1 MWPLLFVMPC
11 LRIGKP
17 EIKREKQM
25 SSEHQTETDGA
36 QTQESHGVWVW
47 VKSQVTAIM
56 GHRFFDK
63 WVNVVGI
70 LLTTAVGTFSIGT
83 WYNSIS
89 TSSGANSPAITGDH
103 NNVIIV
109 SNAHST
115 QDIEKM
121 ITADIGKATIT
132 NEVCAN
138 PSKKP
143 MPRLL
148 NSSELD
154 YLADRAFRAWR
165 QMDITN
171 AVMLARSVNS
181 LITSKLPTDEKEFD
195 VYIASNV
202 WMNVQRVYPILIDD
216 AMSNGDYDGMA
227 RMADLLIASS
237 PTYWAYP
244 RAMKDIALLR
254 KAGNRLLFFS
264 PERVRELRKM
274 PKHDLEQYLTTLAMR
289 GYLAPYSLNYRSR
302 DVESVEWGSFF
313 GLDHQLHYLD
323 TFRVT
328 STNEAGEVLT
338 SNELQGQWVG
348 LGKYELIDV
357 NAEATRAMGLSES
370 QTPRKPIRLT
380 GTITR
385 RRPRIAAFSDNEYI
399 KVPEPSSGMLLI
411 IGLAALAL
419 RRQTCR
425 EWLRD

>member
-1 MWPLLFVMPC
+1 MSRKRHKKSSRQKAQKKRGIWVCVKDRILDTVGHHLFGNWVA
-11 LRIGKP
+11 LATLVLTFIGVIIGVVQSNSSP
-17 EIKREKQM
+17 ESLSI
-25 SSEHQTETDGA
+25 TDVNSDK
-36 QTQESHGVWVW
+36 TLHGV
-47 VKSQVTAIM
+47 S
-56 GHRFFDK
+56 
-63 WVNVVGI
+63 
-70 LLTTAVGTFSIGT
+70 
-83 WYNSIS
+83 
-89 TSSGANSPAITGDH
+89 
-103 NNVIIV
+103 
-109 SNAHST
+109 ST

-121 ITADIGKATIT
+121 ISDAMGKATIT
-132 NEVCAN
+132 NVVEVCAN
-138 PSKKP
+138 PSKKT
-143 MPRLL
+143 MPRPL

-181 LITSKLPTDEKEFD
+181 LITSKLPTEEKEFD
-195 VYIASNV
+195 VYIESNV
-202 WMNVQRVYPILIDD
+202 WMNVRRVYPILIDD

-385 RRPRIAAFSDNEYI
+385 RRPQSVTTSGDERI

-411 IGLAALAL
+411 IGLAAIAL
-419 RRQTCR
+419 RRPAAISSKSPYQCVAQS
-425 EWLRD
+425 

>member
-1 MWPLLFVMPC
+1 MFGNWVALATLVLTF
-11 LRIGKP
+11 IGVIIGVVQSNSSP
-17 EIKREKQM
+17 ESLSI
-25 SSEHQTETDGA
+25 TDVNSDK
-36 QTQESHGVWVW
+36 TLHGV
-47 VKSQVTAIM
+47 S
-56 GHRFFDK
+56 
-63 WVNVVGI
+63 
-70 LLTTAVGTFSIGT
+70 
-83 WYNSIS
+83 
-89 TSSGANSPAITGDH
+89 
-103 NNVIIV
+103 
-109 SNAHST
+109 ST

-121 ITADIGKATIT
+121 ISDAMGKAIIT
-132 NEVCAN
+132 NVVEVCAN

-195 VYIASNV
+195 VYIESNV

-385 RRPRIAAFSDNEYI
+385 RRPQSVTTSGDERI

-411 IGLAALAL
+411 IGLAAIAL
-419 RRQTCR
+419 RRPAAISLKSPPSGRVAVLCD
-425 EWLRD
+425 L

>member
-1 MWPLLFVMPC
+1 MGHHLFGNWVA
-11 LRIGKP
+11 LATLVLTFIGVIIGVVQSNSSP
-17 EIKREKQM
+17 ESLSI
-25 SSEHQTETDGA
+25 TDVNSDK
-36 QTQESHGVWVW
+36 TLHGV
-47 VKSQVTAIM
+47 S
-56 GHRFFDK
+56 
-63 WVNVVGI
+63 
-70 LLTTAVGTFSIGT
+70 
-83 WYNSIS
+83 
-89 TSSGANSPAITGDH
+89 
-103 NNVIIV
+103 
-109 SNAHST
+109 ST

-121 ITADIGKATIT
+121 ISDAMGKAIIT
-132 NEVCAN
+132 NVVEVCAN

-195 VYIASNV
+195 VYIESNV

-385 RRPRIAAFSDNEYI
+385 RRPQSVTTSGDERI

-411 IGLAALAL
+411 IGLAAIAL
-419 RRQTCR
+419 RRPAAISLKSPPSGRVAVLCD
-425 EWLRD
+425 L